1 MRFDAKLKA
10 FLLGLILFGTRPAPA
25 TAAAVLL
32 DRIVAEVNGET
43 ITLSEVAERVER
55 LEREMR
61 GTATDAEAFEKQMQS
76 QRANALQTMI
86 DELIVLQEGKRL
98 GVEVTEDDIDRAVA
112 NVKRDNN
119 VTSDAQFQYMLQ
131 SQSFTLDDYR
141 EFLRRQ
147 MSIIQ
152 TRRKAL
158 SGVEITDEEIKA
170 YYEANKQDFL
180 RPPSVHLRHILFRIP
195 ENATPSDTD
204 AIQRKAQAV
213 LAELNGGAKF
223 IDLALRYSEDP
234 SASKGGDIGTIS
246 RGQMLPE
253 FEAVAFELPVG
264 QVSEPVRTK
273 YGFHLIQVVERAE
286 GNYQPLNEISQ
297 KLREFLQEKRAQGK
311 YQEWIEKLRDQAYVK
326 IYERPAVQ

>member
-1 MRFDAKLKA
+1 VSLEAPDVQDFARGDPRGFLDARRA
-10 FLLGLILFGTRPAPA
+10 G
-25 TAAAVLL
+25 AVLDEIHRVPEL
-32 DRIVAEVNGET
+32 
-43 ITLSEVAERVER
+43 LSYI
-55 LEREMR
+55 
-61 GTATDAEAFEKQMQS
+61 
-76 QRANALQTMI
+76 QTMV

-98 GVEVTEDDIDRAVA
+98 GVEVTDDDVDRAVA

-131 SQSFTLDDYR
+131 SQNFTLDDYR
-141 EFLRRQ
+141 DFLRRQ

-195 ENATPSDTD
+195 DDASAADIE
-204 AIQRKAQAV
+204 AIQKKALKV
-213 LAELNGGAKF
+213 LAELKGGADF
-223 IDLALRYSEDP
+223 TELALRNSDDP

-273 YGFHLIQVVERAE
+273 YGWHLIQVVDRAE
-286 GNYQPLNEISQ
+286 GNYQPLPEISQ
-297 KLREFLQEKRAQGK
+297 KLREYLQEKRAQGK

-326 IYERPAVQ
+326 IYEKPALQ

>member
-1 MRFDAKLKA
+1 MRFDAKLNV
-10 FLLGLILFGTRPAPA
+10 FLLGLILAAASPAPA
-25 TAAAVLL
+25 MADSVLL

-61 GTATDAEAFEKQMQS
+61 GSATDLEAFEKQMQA
-76 QRANALQTMI
+76 QRASALQTMI

-98 GVEVTEDDIDRAVA
+98 GVEVTEDDVDRAVA

-131 SQSFTLDDYR
+131 SQNFTLDDYR
-141 EFLRRQ
+141 DFLRRQ

-180 RPPSVHLRHILFRIP
+180 RPPSVHLRHILFRVP
-195 ENATPSDTD
+195 EGASGSEVD
-204 AIQRKAQAV
+204 AIQRKALKV
-213 LAELNGGAKF
+213 LGELKGGAEF
-223 IDLALRYSEDP
+223 TDLALRHSEDP

-253 FEAVAFELPVG
+253 FEAVAFDQPVG

-273 YGFHLIQVVERAE
+273 YGLHLIQVVERSE
-286 GNYQPLNEISQ
+286 GNYQPLSEISQ
-297 KLREFLQEKRAQGK
+297 KLREYLQEKRAQGK
-311 YQEWIEKLRDQAYVK
+311 YQEWIAKLRDQAYVK
-326 IYERPAVQ
+326 MYERPALQ